1 MTIRVRNRTRTWD
14 RHGNDRGR
22 LCIGR
27 NTGRS
32 RQRRNGGSFTEVEEE
47 EKEEVFGLETGLLKE
62 REEAPGTGGGGRPT
76 HTQEMV

>member
-1 MTIRVRNRTRTWD
+1 MEVFI
-14 RHGNDRGR
+14 
-22 LCIGR
+22 
-27 NTGRS
+27 
-32 RQRRNGGSFTEVEEE
+32 EVEEE